1 MEYILKNVSSIDD
14 LGLHFGRDLYQVE
27 VDYLMQEEFALYPED
42 VLERRTKLYLFLDY
56 DKIENLDNYMQKKR
70 KVRLKI

>member
-1 MEYILKNVSSIDD
+1 MFRQ
-14 LGLHFGRDLYQVE
+14 G
-27 VDYLMQEEFALYPED
+27 QERFALYPKD

>member
-1 MEYILKNVSSIDD
+1 MASIA
-14 LGLHFGRDLYQVE
+14 YQVKRIARQNNRLSH
-27 VDYLMQEEFALYPED
+27 DGDLLQEEFALYPED

-70 KVRLKI
+70 RLDSKYSNIYQ